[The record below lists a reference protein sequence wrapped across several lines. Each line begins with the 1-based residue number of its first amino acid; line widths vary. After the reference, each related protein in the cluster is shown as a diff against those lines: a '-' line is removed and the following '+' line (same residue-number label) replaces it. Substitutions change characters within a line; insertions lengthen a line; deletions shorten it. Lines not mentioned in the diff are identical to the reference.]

1 VEGSHPARPVRSPDR
16 RAVTAPSLT
25 TTQAL
30 TARQTAILQAT
41 ADGDSPD
48 EIADALFMTRTAVSS
63 TLYYVRIKLRATT
76 TPNAVA
82 EGFRRKIIQ

>member
-1 VEGSHPARPVRSPDR
+1 M
-16 RAVTAPSLT
+16 TAPSLAT
-25 TTQAL
+25 PRSL
-30 TARQTAILQAT
+30 TPRQTAILQAT

-82 EGFRRKIIQ
+82 EGFRRKLIK